1 MISMAV
7 IHFKQKWHFFS
18 ISFSLCVH
26 AHTKTC
32 MCVYVYM
39 CAYNMQIS
47 VDWCLFTIGH
57 KSIFFYFSFFL
68 LTIALS
74 VNVSFYVAVV
84 WGEGSLGSSLPFS
97 THDPPALAPCELL
110 FQVHAIMPGLWVS
123 LLVPAWGQT
132 VTMLICQFAWVTSME
147 TFTDINNA
155 VINSLH
161 MDLSSVIRPS
171 A

>member
-7 IHFKQKWHFFS
+7 IHFKQKWYFFS

-57 KSIFFYFSFFL
+57 KSIFFFFAYYRIVCQCL
-68 LTIALS
+68 ILCCCCLGRGFPRQLTPIFYPWSSCLSTLWAAVSGACHYAWALS
-74 VNVSFYVAVV
+74 LTFSACMRTDRDDAH
-84 WGEGSLGSSLPFS
+84 LPV
-97 THDPPALAPCELL
+97 C
-110 FQVHAIMPGLWVS
+110 
-123 LLVPAWGQT
+123 
-132 VTMLICQFAWVTSME
+132 
-147 TFTDINNA
+147 
-155 VINSLH
+155 
-161 MDLSSVIRPS
+161 LSHFDGNFHWH
-171 A
+171 